1 MIILL
6 LMAIGLLMIESENPK
21 PKRRCRKFGDGL
33 LTDVNPVDQ
42 SYAAGNFYQP

>member
-21 PKRRCRKFGDGL
+21 PKRRCRKFGEGL
-33 LTDVNPVDQ
+33 LTDVKSDDQ
-42 SYAAGNFYQP
+42 SFAAGHFYQP